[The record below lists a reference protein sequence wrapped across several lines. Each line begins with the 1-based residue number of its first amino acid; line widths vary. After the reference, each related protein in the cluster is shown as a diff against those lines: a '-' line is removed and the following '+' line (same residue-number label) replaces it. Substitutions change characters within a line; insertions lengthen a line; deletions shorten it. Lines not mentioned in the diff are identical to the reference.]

1 MKKNNSHKKAL
12 SIIEIMVGIFI
23 FTLGISAVYMVI
35 SSTSRI
41 NTYNKNQI
49 IASNLA
55 REQIELI
62 RNIRDTNY
70 ARLQKWN
77 TLRPLSWNYTDVLTG
92 STDFYRLE
100 LDLWVWF
107 WSWTILAST
116 EPEVVEFK
124 ASLKSISDTDED
136 IYRLCLNSENQYIY
150 CVNSLWNAVI
160 NTKKTPFYRYIE
172 IKQLYDDIAETNAVN
187 NALKIRSR
195 VFWNEKWIYDIEIT
209 TILADWKRL

>member
-12 SIIEIMVGIFI
+12 SIIEIMIGVFI
-23 FTLGISAVYMVI
+23 FTLWISAIYMVI

-77 TLRPLSWNYTDVLTG
+77 MLEPYTTNYNTTFNWWNDFYKLEIDSIANTDKILVSTG
-92 STDFYRLE
+92 SEVLNFETKLKAPNTD
-100 LDLWVWF
+100 
-107 WSWTILAST
+107 TQ
-116 EPEVVEFK
+116 K
-124 ASLKSISDTDED
+124 
-136 IYRLCLNSENQYIY
+136 YRLCLNSENKYIY
-150 CVNSLWNAVI
+150 CIDTSWNVVPDG
-160 NTKKTPFYRYIE
+160 KETPFYRYIE
-172 IKQLYDDIAETNAVN
+172 IKQLYTDLTETTQVD
-187 NALKIRSR
+187 NALKVRSR
-195 VFWNEKWIYDIEIT
+195 VFWNQKWIHSTEIP
-209 TILADWKRL
+209 TILTDWKRL